1 MVVRYLAHTQISMT
15 GPRSREGFSNMFAK
29 SVQFTIQSFPN
40 RMTNGVVS
48 YVGFDPLMLL
58 EDLRHDRYCCCM
70 ATTMRVCQL
79 PTLECWLKRTALP
92 ICKSFLVLVIDFV
105 TTRERSLY
113 CLDG

>member
-1 MVVRYLAHTQISMT
+1 
-15 GPRSREGFSNMFAK
+15 
-29 SVQFTIQSFPN
+29 
-40 RMTNGVVS
+40 
-48 YVGFDPLMLL
+48 
-58 EDLRHDRYCCCM
+58 M
-70 ATTMRVCQL
+70 ATTMRACQL